1 MSLSRE
7 NPSRREW
14 FEENVSPNRTD
25 DLSNLKDFIEHAVDS
40 NAPAEALNGWARPF
54 EDNVETQSSVNDNDL
69 KLGETP
75 QPIGKEPYQSNSD
88 ERSSDGSL
96 EDGEVN
102 EISLSSG
109 QHHPIRIV
117 ENLLSRGS
125 GCNLKKRKARSVD
138 VSEKDKKHNAKT
150 NCIVHARGLPCRV
163 TKDDIKDFFADCG
176 NIKSVDFKSGKGEFT
191 VLREAPL
198 PTQFTS
204 QTT

>member
-1 MSLSRE
+1 MRK
-7 NPSRREW
+7 
-14 FEENVSPNRTD
+14 FE
-25 DLSNLKDFIEHAVDS
+25 A
-40 NAPAEALNGWARPF
+40 
-54 EDNVETQSSVNDNDL
+54 NVETQSSVNDNDL

-75 QPIGKEPYQSNSD
+75 QPIGKEPFQNNSD
-88 ERSSDGSL
+88 ASDGSL

-176 NIKSVDFKSGKGEFT
+176 NIKSVDFKLLGGRGSGNGEFT

-198 PTQFTS
+198 PTRFTS